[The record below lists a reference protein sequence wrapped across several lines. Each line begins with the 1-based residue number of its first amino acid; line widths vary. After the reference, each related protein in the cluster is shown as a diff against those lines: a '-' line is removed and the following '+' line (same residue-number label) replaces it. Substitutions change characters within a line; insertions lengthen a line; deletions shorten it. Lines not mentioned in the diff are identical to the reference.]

1 VNDPA
6 PDIAI
11 IGMAGLYPG
20 APTVARLWQNI
31 LAKVESVSD
40 APPSWNAARY
50 HNPDADGTDNT
61 HTYCQRGGFI
71 EPFAEFDPLTF
82 GIMPSSVDGSDPGQF
97 LTLGV
102 AREALAD
109 AGYLERPFD
118 RRRVGVI
125 VGHGSYPHRGM
136 TSSGAYGEAERF
148 VELLRTVVPE
158 LPTAAMDE
166 LTRRIKNRL
175 PPFTPDTCPGL
186 ISNVLSGRIANRLD
200 LMGPNYLVDAAC
212 ASSLIALD
220 AGLRELRTGRC
231 DMMLVGG
238 AQENTNAGIFLVFS
252 MLGALSKRGKL
263 RPFDKHA
270 DGTLLGEGIGFAV
283 IKRLADAER
292 DGDRIYAAIKGVG
305 LSSDGQGQA
314 FLVPRLEG
322 EVAAMERAY
331 AATGISPTSVDLVE
345 AHGTGTAVGDRIE
358 VQAMT
363 QIFGAREGRLPRCAM
378 GSVKSMISHT
388 IPASGMASLF
398 KTALALY
405 HKVRPPTLCEDPN
418 PELGIEKSALYVN
431 TEPSP
436 WIHGKPHPRRA
447 GVNAFGFGG
456 INSHVVLEEYPTS
469 GDEAQPPL
477 CEWPCELVALY
488 GASRDAIR
496 ERALRLRRFL
506 AHNPDTRL
514 RDIAFTIN
522 TVRPAETDLC
532 LAIVAEHTPDLVAKL
547 DNAAAAL
554 ADATQESLHDR
565 GGIYYRNR
573 PLARE
578 GQLAFLLPGEGAQ
591 YAGMLGELCMHFAEV
606 RRWFDRADRAFVER
620 GREPLPS
627 QIVFPPP
634 HLTADERQTVTA
646 ALWNMEYALPLV
658 AAADSALYHLLLL
671 LGVRPQ
677 AIAGHSTAQDLAL
690 EAAAFADRTT
700 PDNVTT
706 PSVVEDRVLE
716 QWVRDLVPPAKLLSV
731 GASDPARIAA
741 LAAAS
746 AGALHVAMDN
756 CPNQVVLCGDAEV
769 IDAARATLEAEG
781 ALCQFLPF
789 DRGYHTPMYRPICD
803 RLEQTAGNYA
813 DRVPRIPLYCTT
825 TGQRLPEAPA
835 AIRRIMID
843 QWAAPIRFRET
854 IERMYADGVRI
865 FLEVGPRG
873 NLTGFVDD
881 ILAGRDYSAIPCD
894 LVSRGGLPQL
904 HHALAQLCA
913 NGSTV
918 MFDRLYAGRRCATLP
933 LDGDAPPADVAAP
946 RRRSLKLKMDIPLV
960 TLDDADR
967 KTLRAALVAALG
979 APASPTAAAPQPAPP
994 DHAFPVGV
1002 PTVEDSL
1009 TQTHLRT
1016 MHRLTAAHAAVMQAA
1031 LGSGQIE

>member
-1 VNDPA
+1 VSA
-6 PDIAI
+6 QERDIAI

-20 APTVARLWQNI
+20 APSVARLWSNI
-31 LAKVESVSD
+31 LGKVESVTD
-40 APPSWNAARY
+40 APESWNAARF
-50 HNPDADGTDNT
+50 HNAAADARDNT

-71 EPFAEFDPLTF
+71 EPFAEFDPLAF
-82 GIMPSSVDGSDPGQF
+82 GIMPNSVDGSDPGQF
-97 LTLGV
+97 LTLRV

-148 VELLRTVVPE
+148 VELLRSVVPE
-158 LPTAAMDE
+158 LPADVMDE
-166 LTRRIKNRL
+166 LVRRLKSRL

-220 AGLRELRTGRC
+220 AGIRELQTGRC

-238 AQENTNAGIFLVFS
+238 AQENTNAGVFLVFS

-283 IKRLADAER
+283 IKKLADAER
-292 DGDRIYAAIKGVG
+292 DGDRVYAVVKGIG

-331 AATGISPTSVDLVE
+331 AATGISPSSVDLLE

-363 QIFGAREGRLPRCAM
+363 QVFGTRDGRLPRCAV

-388 IPASGMASLF
+388 IPASGMASLI
-398 KTALALY
+398 KTSLALY
-405 HKVRPPTLCEDPN
+405 HRVLPPTLCEEPN
-418 PELGIEKSALYVN
+418 PELGIEKSELYVN
-431 TEPSP
+431 TEPRP

-456 INSHVVLEEYPTS
+456 INSHVVLEEYAAGRPV
-469 GDEAQPPL
+469 DMLQRD
-477 CEWPCELVALY
+477 WPCELIALR
-488 GASRDAIR
+488 GASREAVR
-496 ERALRLRRFL
+496 KEAARLRRFL
-506 AHNPDTRL
+506 ERNPGARL
-514 RDIAFTIN
+514 RDIAFSVN
-522 TVRPAETDLC
+522 TNTSAETASC
-532 LAIVAEHTPDLVAKL
+532 LTLVADSTSDLGRKL
-547 DNAAAAL
+547 DAAVAAL
-554 ADATQESLHDR
+554 TDVAQTEVHDR
-565 GGIYYRNR
+565 TGVYYTDR

-578 GQLAFLLPGEGAQ
+578 GQLAFLLPGEGSQ
-591 YAGMLGELCMHFAEV
+591 YAGMLDELCMRFDEV
-606 RRWFDRADRAFVER
+606 RRWFDRTDRAFEAR
-620 GREPLPS
+620 GRLPLPS
-627 QIVFPPP
+627 QIAFPPP
-634 HLTADERQTVTA
+634 HLTPAERQRVDA
-646 ALWNMEYALPLV
+646 ALWSMEYALPLI
-658 AAADSALYHLLLL
+658 ATADSALFHLLLV

-690 EAAAFADRTT
+690 EAAAFADRIA
-700 PDNVTT
+700 PDNVMDQ
-706 PSVVEDRVLE
+706 PVIEDRVIE
-716 QWVRDLVPPAKLLSV
+716 QWVRDLVPPARLLSV
-731 GASDPARIAA
+731 GASDPGRVAA
-741 LAAAS
+741 LAAES

-756 CPNQVVLCGDAEV
+756 CPNQVVLCGDAEA
-769 IDAARATLEAEG
+769 IEKARATLEAEG

-789 DRGYHTPMYRPICD
+789 DRGYHTPLYRPICD
-803 RLEQTAGNYA
+803 RLERTAGTYE
-813 DRVPRIPLYCTT
+813 DRVPRIPVYCTT
-825 TGQRLPEAPA
+825 TGRRLPDEPA
-835 AIRRIMID
+835 AIRRLMID
-843 QWAAPIRFRET
+843 QWADPIRFRET
-854 IERMYADGVRI
+854 IETMYADGVRV

-881 ILAGRDYSAIPCD
+881 ILAGREYTAIPCD
-894 LVSRGGLPQL
+894 LPSRGGLLQL

-913 NGSTV
+913 HGV
-918 MFDRLYAGRRCATLP
+918 AVKLDRLYSDCACERLTLDENALASEP
-933 LDGDAPPADVAAP
+933 P
-946 RRRSLKLKMDIPLV
+946 RRPWKLKMDVPV
-960 TLDDADR
+960 VSLDDADR
-967 KTLRAALVAALG
+967 RNLRAALVSALGGPAPAPTSDPTSDPHALRPAGAPPTDDPLLQTHFRTMSQLAAL
-979 APASPTAAAPQPAPP
+979 
-994 DHAFPVGV
+994 H
-1002 PTVEDSL
+1002 EE
-1009 TQTHLRT
+1009 
-1016 MHRLTAAHAAVMQAA
+1016 VMQAA
-1031 LGSGQIE
+1031 LGSSQTE